1 MPNICTFLYA
11 RRLSLLAITLCL
23 LGCGG
28 KDIQPAPMSEIAQ
41 MKATAANTPS
51 IQPGEK
57 LHIFVEDEPTLTGDY
72 PVDPSGYLSMPVVG
86 SKKVDGLTPEKLQ
99 TELVT
104 ALKAKSIKKPGVTVS
119 VLQFKPFYILGEVE
133 KPGAYDYLAG
143 LNVLSAIAIAGGHTF
158 RADQSE
164 IYVQH
169 VGETTMHSYEMTWP
183 IPIFPGD
190 VIEVPRRSI

>member
-1 MPNICTFLYA
+1 MPNIRSFENALRFA
-11 RRLSLLAITLCL
+11 LSAIVLCL

-41 MKATAANTPS
+41 MKTAAANSPS

-57 LHIFVEDEPTLTGDY
+57 LRIYVEDEPTLSADY

-86 SKKVDGLTPEKLQ
+86 TKKVDGMTPGQLQ
-99 TELVT
+99 TELVA
-104 ALKAKSIKKPGVTVS
+104 ALKAKSIKKPGVTIS

-133 KPGAYDYLAG
+133 KPGSYDYLAG

-169 VGETTMHSYEMTWP
+169 VGEAAMHSYELTWP

-190 VIEVPRRSI
+190 VIEVPRRTI

>member
-1 MPNICTFLYA
+1 
-11 RRLSLLAITLCL
+11 
-23 LGCGG
+23 
-28 KDIQPAPMSEIAQ
+28 MSEIAQ
-41 MKATAANTPS
+41 MKTAAANSPS

-57 LHIFVEDEPTLTGDY
+57 LRIYVEDEPTLSADY

-86 SKKVDGLTPEKLQ
+86 TKKVDGMTPGQLQ
-99 TELVT
+99 TELVA
-104 ALKAKSIKKPGVTVS
+104 ALKAKSIKKPGVTIS

-133 KPGAYDYLAG
+133 KPGSYDYLAG

-169 VGETTMHSYEMTWP
+169 VGEAAMHSYELTWP

-190 VIEVPRRSI
+190 VIEVPRRTI